1 MARDVVS
8 AFFFA
13 GGSGDAFVLVACFGK
28 RLLAGPED
36 VNPNVSS
43 RANPGPED
51 VKTPLSVK
59 TPLEELASLMLP

>member
-1 MARDVVS
+1 M
-8 AFFFA
+8 F
-13 GGSGDAFVLVACFGK
+13 DAVETATRRTCDG
-28 RLLAGPED
+28 
-36 VNPNVSS
+36 NPNVSS